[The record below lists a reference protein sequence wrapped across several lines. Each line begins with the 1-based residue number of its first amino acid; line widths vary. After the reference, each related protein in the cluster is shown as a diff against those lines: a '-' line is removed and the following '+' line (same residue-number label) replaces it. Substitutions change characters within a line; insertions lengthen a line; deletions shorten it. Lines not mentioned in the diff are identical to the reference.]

1 MFDPLQ
7 QWRRQPLR
15 IPKSETEIL
24 DVQDR
29 VAFAAPLI
37 RDHEL
42 RLWFERDEALARQI
56 AAICP
61 ECKVFTIPGAAMM
74 IDGLNEP
81 PAWRRRYR
89 RSLINQ
95 KRRRLKSC

>member
-7 QWRRQPLR
+7 QWRRHPLR

-24 DVQDR
+24 DIQDR
-29 VAFAAPLI
+29 VAFAAALI

-56 AAICP
+56 AGLCP
-61 ECKVFTIPGAAMM
+61 ECTVFTIPRAAMM
-74 IDGLNEP
+74 IDRLNKP
-81 PAWRRRYR
+81 PSWRRKHGSDVRF
-89 RSLINQ
+89 
-95 KRRRLKSC
+95 